1 AEMGVFVTLTP
12 VKQSADHNIVRIA
25 RENVLHGDNI
35 IHIAG
40 GPHQG
45 IIVNKL
51 NENIDVGGDADVELS
66 HSVWLH
72 GGGEPKQEKR
82 SMSFR
87 LSSGVG
93 EDEGRAIV
101 NTFFRQLMHDF
112 PKDYVSFMKRVLKL
126 MQEDFKEIDHVDL
139 DMRFVAEEEQVA
151 IPDAVQYD
159 SSSEAEPVTVALVQ
173 EVLEHAYPNGLTL
186 EVIAEALRCTEQ
198 EATQFLLELET
209 TGIVQRVGDE
219 WIRVDTRN
227 VDAIARGHSLAA
239 SSDHPTVAIVSC
251 LFLEKQAVDALLD
264 EPSTI
269 HKYKSGGDSNVYTIG
284 RIGHHKVVATK
295 LALIGD
301 SREATT
307 SAGSITTRLLGNFQ
321 HIQHVLVVGV
331 GGGVPHFTDAKRH
344 VRLGD
349 VVVSTRYIYGADLV
363 VDRQTEQFR
372 DFTTRDY
379 KPAEHEIAA
388 MVTSSA
394 ADTILTEWEGYTSEA
409 IGRLAS
415 TSEVDFTRPPPETD
429 LLALSVGGGNVI
441 VMPHPDP
448 ERKTARFHVGP
459 VGGLTSIKKVAV
471 TPIGNGENGE
481 TNHEEQEEKTHEQ
494 IRERFASQFSLRSID
509 AGFDS
514 VVAAIV
520 GSRIDSWALVRGISD
535 YQNGQSRASRVW
547 QAHAATRAAAM
558 ARTIVERLPKA

>member
-1 AEMGVFVTLTP
+1 EMTIFVTLTP
-12 VKQSADHNIVRIA
+12 IKQTPDHNVVRIA
-25 RENVLHGDNI
+25 REDELHGDSI

-40 GPHQG
+40 GPHKG

-51 NENIDVGGDADVELS
+51 NHKLNVGGDADVELS
-66 HSVWLH
+66 YSVWLH
-72 GGGEPKQEKR
+72 GGDEPKQEKR
-82 SMSFR
+82 TMSFR
-87 LSSGVG
+87 FSSGVE
-93 EDEGRAIV
+93 EDEGRAV
-101 NTFFRQLMHDF
+101 VHTFFRQLMQSF

-126 MQEDFKEIDHVDL
+126 MQEDYKEIDHVDL

-186 EVIAEALRCTEQ
+186 AVISEALRCTDE
-198 EATQFLLELET
+198 EATQFLLELEA

-219 WIRVDTRN
+219 WIRVDARN

-239 SSDHPTVAIVSC
+239 SSDQPTVAIISC

-264 EPSTI
+264 EPSTV
-269 HKYKSGGDSNVYTIG
+269 HKYKSGGDSNVYTLG
-284 RIGHHKVVATK
+284 RIGAHRVVATK

-349 VVVSTRYIYGADLV
+349 VVVSTRYIYGADVV

-372 DFTTRDY
+372 DFTTRSY
-379 KPAEHEIAA
+379 TPADHDVAA
-388 MVTSSA
+388 LVTSSA
-394 ADTILTEWEGYTSEA
+394 ADTILTEWEGHTSEA
-409 IGRLAS
+409 IGRLTS
-415 TSEVDFTRPPPETD
+415 TSEVDFTRPAPETD

-459 VGGLTSIKKVAV
+459 VGGLTSLKKVTVSA
-471 TPIGNGENGE
+471 TNGNENGE
-481 TNHEEQEEKTHEQ
+481 MISEEQEEKTNEQ
-494 IRERFASQFSLRSID
+494 IRERFATQFSLRSID